1 MGSVQRSIKK
11 WAYLLWLCS
20 LCLWLMAT
28 ETSVKTVGVVE
39 GTVCGICHASCPEPE
54 VLPCSHCY
62 CRHCIHQVA
71 LRAGVIRPFPCP
83 ECATPTILPTAFFV
97 RAMKEREFRS
107 RGMALPESSQDE
119 ATQDKKMMVSGSSQN
134 CTRHKKPLEWYCF
147 DCKVFICHACTA
159 KDHRDHNFE
168 FTSIAAEAT
177 KKMLRQQLESLVEI
191 KTLLLHAVESIQMT
205 RLAIED
211 QGQSVAD
218 NIESSFEELLKVI
231 NNRKQELLQ
240 QAILTVVQ
248 KCKNLSEQ
256 EKGLST
262 SYASVQSTI
271 DHTEQC
277 VTHSSD
283 DEILHM
289 HAEIQSRI
297 RKIEEQQKEWKYLE
311 PVEEVVDLGVEVN
324 CAEDL
329 KQLCQTK
336 VKITRLHIDAT
347 KCAVIGEDLKSAEVK
362 KPSQFEVIPLLS
374 NGRAPKQAC
383 VVACSLKSLAD
394 DSIAQCQVEP
404 IEGNKY
410 RIQYTPTVRGR
421 HELIVTVN
429 GQKVA
434 CSPFPVFVSI
444 HPTLL
449 GKPVRV
455 ITVDSPWD
463 VAVSATGNIIT
474 TLFSG
479 KGVLFDKSGKTLRT
493 LRNSKF
499 GITDP
504 GGVAVDNTDGCVYIN
519 GWGNK
524 IVKLSPDFEL
534 VGKLTGQKGARYRCM
549 AVVGGE
555 VMVTERSK
563 NVVMVYTKDLKYV
576 RQFGSHG
583 DGPRQFKDIQ
593 GVSSGE
599 TGNLYVSDHSRGC
612 VHAFSNGGE
621 FLHSFGQGGDGVK
634 LRDPVGVCVVGQYV
648 YVASYCDH
656 CVSVFTT
663 EGEYVTSFGKCGCGE
678 GDFIYPW
685 GMCVDKDGYVYVCD
699 TRNNR
704 IQIF

>member
-1 MGSVQRSIKK
+1 MGVSPLHTVLVSMT
-11 WAYLLWLCS
+11 
-20 LCLWLMAT
+20 MAT
-28 ETSVKTVGVVE
+28 EASLKTVGVVE

-83 ECATPTILPTAFFV
+83 ECSTPTILPTAFFV

-107 RGMALPESSQDE
+107 RGVALPGSSQDE
-119 ATQDKKMMVSGSSQN
+119 GTRDKKMMVSGTSQN

-147 DCKVFICHACTA
+147 DCKVFICHACTV

-177 KKMLRQQLESLVEI
+177 KKMLRQQLDSLVEI
-191 KTLLLHAVESIQMT
+191 KTLLLHAVENVQMT
-205 RLAIED
+205 RLEIED

-218 NIESSFEELLKVI
+218 NIESSFEELLKII

-240 QAILTVVQ
+240 EAVLTVVQ

-271 DHTEQC
+271 DLTEQC
-277 VTHSSD
+277 VAHSSD

-289 HAEIQSRI
+289 HAEIRSRI
-297 RKIEEQQKEWKYLE
+297 REIEEQQKEWKDLE
-311 PVEEVVDLGVEVN
+311 PVEEVDLGVEVN

-336 VKITRLHIDAT
+336 AKITRLPIDAMKST
-347 KCAVIGEDLKSAEVK
+347 VIGKGVGSAEVNK
-362 KPSQFEVIPLLS
+362 ASQYHFQLFPKLS
-374 NGRAPKQAC
+374 NGRTTKQAC

-394 DSIAQCQVEP
+394 DTITQCQVEL

-429 GQKVA
+429 GQEVA
-434 CSPFPVFVSI
+434 GSPFPVFVSI

-455 ITVDSPWD
+455 ITGVKMPWD
-463 VAVSATGNIIT
+463 VAVSATGNIIV
-474 TLFSG
+474 SSE
-479 KGVLFDKSGKTLRT
+479 KGVLFDQSGKKLGTPSTL
-493 LRNSKF
+493 KF
-499 GITDP
+499 GIPIPRD
-504 GGVAVDNTDGCVYIN
+504 VAVDNTDGCIYVN
-519 GWGNK
+519 DWRNK

-534 VGKLTGQKGARYRCM
+534 VGELTGQEGAQYQCM
-549 AVVGGE
+549 AVVGDE

-563 NVVMVYTKDLKYV
+563 NVVMVYTKDFKYV
-576 RQFGSHG
+576 RQIGSHG
-583 DGPRQFKDIQ
+583 DGPGQFKNIR

-599 TGNLYVSDHSRGC
+599 TGNLYVGDISRGC
-612 VHAFSNGGE
+612 VHVFSNGGE

-634 LRDPVGVCVVGQYV
+634 LRCPGGVCVFGQYV
-648 YVASYCDH
+648 YVTSYYDH

-663 EGEYVTSFGKCGCGE
+663 EGEYATSFGKFGSGG
-678 GDFIYPW
+678 GDFASPC
-685 GMCVDKDGYVYVCD
+685 GVCVDKDGYVYVCD
-699 TRNNR
+699 SLNNR
-704 IQIF
+704 VQIF

>member
-1 MGSVQRSIKK
+1 MGGSKSGRISFVSV
-11 WAYLLWLCS
+11 A
-20 LCLWLMAT
+20 MAT
-28 ETSVKTVGVVE
+28 ETSLKTVGVVE

-54 VLPCSHCY
+54 VLPCSHGY

-107 RGMALPESSQDE
+107 REMALPGSSQDE
-119 ATQDKKMMVSGSSQN
+119 ATRDKKMMVSGSSQN

-177 KKMLRQQLESLVEI
+177 KKMLRQQLDSLVEI
-191 KTLLLHAVESIQMT
+191 KTLLLHAVENVQMT
-205 RLAIED
+205 RLEIED

-218 NIESSFEELLKVI
+218 NIESSFEELLKII

-240 QAILTVVQ
+240 QAVLTVVQ

-271 DHTEQC
+271 DLTEQC
-277 VTHSSD
+277 VAHSSD
-283 DEILHM
+283 DEILHI
-289 HAEIQSRI
+289 HAEIRSRI
-297 RKIEEQQKEWKYLE
+297 RGIEEQQKERRDLE
-311 PVEEVVDLGVEVN
+311 PVEEVDLGVEVN

-329 KQLCQTK
+329 RQLCQTK
-336 VKITRLHIDAT
+336 AKITRLHIDAA
-347 KCAVIGEDLKSAEVK
+347 KCVVIGEGLKSAEVN

-374 NGRAPKQAC
+374 SGRRPKQAC

-394 DSIAQCQVEP
+394 DTITQCQVEL

-410 RIQYTPTVRGR
+410 RTQYTPTVRGR

-429 GQKVA
+429 GQEVA
-434 CSPFPVFVSI
+434 GSPFPVFVSI

-455 ITVDSPWD
+455 ITGVRIPRD
-463 VAVSATGNIIT
+463 VAVSATGNIVVT
-474 TLFSG
+474 ECSG
-479 KGVLFDKSGKTLRT
+479 KGVLFDKSGKKLST
-493 LRNSKF
+493 SKF
-499 GITDP
+499 GISNP
-504 GGVAVDNTDGCVYIN
+504 RGVAVNISDGCVYVL
-519 GWGNK
+519 GNK

-534 VGKLTGQKGARYRCM
+534 VGELTGQEGATEYRYM
-549 AVVGGE
+549 AVVGDE
-555 VMVTERSK
+555 VMVTEGSK

-583 DGPRQFKDIQ
+583 DGPGQFKDIS

-599 TGNLYVSDHSRGC
+599 TGNLYVGDYGRGC
-612 VHAFSNGGE
+612 VHVFSNGGE

-634 LRDPVGVCVVGQYV
+634 LRSPVGVCVVGQYV
-648 YVASYCDH
+648 YVASYNDH

-663 EGEYVTSFGKCGCGE
+663 EGEYVTSFGTLDDE
-678 GDFIYPW
+678 GNFRYPW
-685 GMCVDKDGYVYVCD
+685 GVCVDKDGYVYVCD
-699 TRNNR
+699 SLNNR
-704 IQIF
+704 VQIF

>member
-1 MGSVQRSIKK
+1 MGVSKSK
-11 WAYLLWLCS
+11 WAYQKVVCRS
-20 LCLWLMAT
+20 MAMTT

-107 RGMALPESSQDE
+107 RGMALPGSSQDE
-119 ATQDKKMMVSGSSQN
+119 GTRDKKMMVSGSSQN

-168 FTSIAAEAT
+168 FTTIAAEAT
-177 KKMLRQQLESLVEI
+177 KKMLRQQLDSLVEI
-191 KTLLLHAVESIQMT
+191 KTLLLHAVENVQMT
-205 RLAIED
+205 RLEIED

-218 NIESSFEELLKVI
+218 NIESSFEELLKII

-240 QAILTVVQ
+240 EAVLTVVQ

-256 EKGLST
+256 EKGLSS

-271 DHTEQC
+271 DLTEQC
-277 VTHSSD
+277 VAHSSD

-289 HAEIQSRI
+289 HAEIRSRI
-297 RKIEEQQKEWKYLE
+297 REIEEQQKEWKDLE
-311 PVEEVVDLGVEVN
+311 PVEEVDLGVEVN

-336 VKITRLHIDAT
+336 AKITRLRIDAA
-347 KCAVIGEDLKSAEVK
+347 KCTVIGEGLKSAEVK

-374 NGRAPKQAC
+374 NGRPPKQAC

-394 DSIAQCQVEP
+394 DTITQCQVEL

-410 RIQYTPTVRGR
+410 CIRYTPTVRGR

-429 GQKVA
+429 GQEVA
-434 CSPFPVFVSI
+434 GSPFPVFVSI

-455 ITVDSPWD
+455 ITGVELPWD
-463 VAVSATGNIIT
+463 VAVSATGNIIVT
-474 TLFSG
+474 EYSG
-479 KGVLFDKSGKTLRT
+479 KGVIFDKSQKKVRSEIT
-493 LRNSKF
+493 SKF
-499 GITDP
+499 NP
-504 GGVAVDNTDGCVYIN
+504 KCVAVDNTDGSIYVN
-519 GWGNK
+519 DRKNN
-524 IVKLSPDFEL
+524 IVKLNPDFEL
-534 VGKLTGQKGARYRCM
+534 VGELTGQEGARYRYM
-549 AVVGGE
+549 AVVGDE
-555 VMVTERSK
+555 VMVTECCK

-583 DGPRQFKDIQ
+583 DGPGQFMNIFSL
-593 GVSSGE
+593 SSGE
-599 TGNLYVSDHSRGC
+599 TGNLYVGDFSSGG
-612 VHAFSNGGE
+612 VQVFSNGGE

-634 LRDPVGVCVVGQYV
+634 LRSPSGACVVGQYV
-648 YVASYCDH
+648 YVASNGGH

-663 EGEYVTSFGKCGCGE
+663 EGEYVTSFGKHGSGE
-678 GDFIYPW
+678 GDFRYPW

-699 TRNNR
+699 DNNNR
-704 IQIF
+704 VQIF

>member
-1 MGSVQRSIKK
+1 
-11 WAYLLWLCS
+11 
-20 LCLWLMAT
+20 
-28 ETSVKTVGVVE
+28 
-39 GTVCGICHASCPEPE
+39 
-54 VLPCSHCY
+54 
-62 CRHCIHQVA
+62 
-71 LRAGVIRPFPCP
+71 
-83 ECATPTILPTAFFV
+83 
-97 RAMKEREFRS
+97 
-107 RGMALPESSQDE
+107 MALPGSSQDE
-119 ATQDKKMMVSGSSQN
+119 ATRDKKMMVSGTSQN

-168 FTSIAAEAT
+168 FNSIAAETT
-177 KKMLRQQLESLVEI
+177 KKMLRQQLDSLVET
-191 KTLLLHAVESIQMT
+191 KTLLLHAVENVQMT
-205 RLAIED
+205 RLEIED

-218 NIESSFEELLKVI
+218 NIESSFEELLKII

-271 DHTEQC
+271 DLTEQC
-277 VTHSSD
+277 VAHSSD
-283 DEILHM
+283 DGILHM
-289 HAEIQSRI
+289 HTEIRSRI
-297 RKIEEQQKEWKYLE
+297 RGIEEQQKEWKNLE
-311 PVEEVVDLGVEVN
+311 PVEEVDLGVEVN

-336 VKITRLHIDAT
+336 AKITRLPIDAV
-347 KCAVIGEDLKSAEVK
+347 KSAVIGEGAGEDNKA
-362 KPSQFEVIPLLS
+362 SQYHFQLFPKLS
-374 NGRAPKQAC
+374 NGRATKRAC

-394 DSIAQCQVEP
+394 DTITQCQVKL

-429 GQKVA
+429 GQEVA
-434 CSPFPVFVSI
+434 GSPFPVFVSI

-455 ITVDSPWD
+455 ITGVKGPWD
-463 VAVSATGNIIT
+463 VGVSATGNIIVT
-474 TLFSG
+474 ESSK
-479 KGVLFDKSGKTLRT
+479 KGVLFDKSGKKLRT
-493 LRNSKF
+493 LSLKF
-499 GITDP
+499 GIP
-504 GGVAVDNTDGCVYIN
+504 KPRGVAVDNTDGCVYVN
-519 GWGNK
+519 DWRNK

-534 VGKLTGQKGARYRCM
+534 VGELTGQEGAQYQYM

-555 VMVTERSK
+555 VMVTEWSK

-583 DGPRQFKDIQ
+583 YGPGQFKDIQ
-593 GVSSGE
+593 DLSSGE
-599 TGNLYVSDHSRGC
+599 TGNLYVGDSSMGC
-612 VHAFSNGGE
+612 VHVFSNGGE
-621 FLHSFGQGGDGVK
+621 FLHSFGQGGGGVK
-634 LRDPVGVCVVGQYV
+634 LRSPVGVCVVGQYV
-648 YVASYCDH
+648 YVASSDGH

-663 EGEYVTSFGKCGCGE
+663 EGEYVTSFGKYGSGE
-678 GDFIYPW
+678 GDFRYPW

-699 TRNNR
+699 TANQRV
-704 IQIF
+704 QIF

>member
-1 MGSVQRSIKK
+1 M
-11 WAYLLWLCS
+11 WADQKVGVSPLYA
-20 LCLWLMAT
+20 MAT

-97 RAMKEREFRS
+97 MAMKEREFRS
-107 RGMALPESSQDE
+107 RVMALPGSSQDE
-119 ATQDKKMMVSGSSQN
+119 GTRDKKMMVSGSSQN

-147 DCKVFICHACTA
+147 DCKVFICPACTA

-177 KKMLRQQLESLVEI
+177 KKTLRQQLDSLVET
-191 KTLLLHAVESIQMT
+191 KTLLLHAVENVQMT
-205 RLAIED
+205 RLEIED

-218 NIESSFEELLKVI
+218 NIESSFEELLKII

-240 QAILTVVQ
+240 EAVLTVVQ

-262 SYASVQSTI
+262 SFASVQSTI
-271 DHTEQC
+271 DPTEQC

-283 DEILHM
+283 YEILHM
-289 HAEIQSRI
+289 HAEIRSRI
-297 RKIEEQQKEWKYLE
+297 REIEEQQKEWKNLE
-311 PVEEVVDLGVEVN
+311 PVEEVDLGVEVN

-336 VKITRLHIDAT
+336 ARITRLPIDAVKST
-347 KCAVIGEDLKSAEVK
+347 VIAEGAGSAEVNK
-362 KPSQFEVIPLLS
+362 ASQYHFQLFPKLS
-374 NGRAPKQAC
+374 NGRATKQTC

-394 DSIAQCQVEP
+394 DTITQCQVEL

-429 GQKVA
+429 GQEVA
-434 CSPFPVFVSI
+434 GSPFPVFVSI

-455 ITVDSPWD
+455 ITGVERPWD
-463 VAVSATGNIIT
+463 VAVSATGNIIVT
-474 TLFSG
+474 EYSG
-479 KGVLFDKSGKTLRT
+479 KGVLFDKSRKKVRSEIT
-493 LRNSKF
+493 SKF
-499 GITDP
+499 NP
-504 GGVAVDNTDGCVYIN
+504 KSVAVDNTDGSIYVN
-519 GWGNK
+519 DWRNN

-534 VGKLTGQKGARYRCM
+534 VGELTGQEGTQYQYM
-549 AVVGGE
+549 AVVGDE
-555 VMVTERSK
+555 VMVTECSK
-563 NVVMVYTKDLKYV
+563 DVVMVYTKDLKYV

-583 DGPRQFKDIQ
+583 DGPGQFKDIQ
-593 GVSSGE
+593 GLSSGE
-599 TGNLYVSDHSRGC
+599 TGNLYVSDCIREC
-612 VHAFSNGGE
+612 VHVFSNGGE

-634 LRDPVGVCVVGQYV
+634 LWSPMGVCVVGQYV
-648 YVASYCDH
+648 YVASYSGH

-663 EGEYVTSFGKCGCGE
+663 EGEYVTSCGKWGWGE
-678 GDFIYPW
+678 GEFIYPW
-685 GMCVDKDGYVYVCD
+685 GMCVDRDGYVYVCD
-699 TRNNR
+699 YNNHR
-704 IQIF
+704 VQIF